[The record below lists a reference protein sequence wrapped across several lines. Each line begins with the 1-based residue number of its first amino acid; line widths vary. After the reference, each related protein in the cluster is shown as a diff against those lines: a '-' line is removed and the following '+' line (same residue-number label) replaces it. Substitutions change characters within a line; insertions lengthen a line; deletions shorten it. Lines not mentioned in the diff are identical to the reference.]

1 MDIFFIKIVYWTVKI
16 LKLVASI
23 IIHGD
28 GDVNIDELDDTG

>member
-28 GDVNIDELDDTG
+28 EKVNIDEIDDTG